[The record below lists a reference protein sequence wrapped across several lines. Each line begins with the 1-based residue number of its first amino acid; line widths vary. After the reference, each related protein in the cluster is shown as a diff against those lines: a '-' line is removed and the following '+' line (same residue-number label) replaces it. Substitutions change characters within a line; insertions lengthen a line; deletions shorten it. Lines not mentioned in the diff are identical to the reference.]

1 MVSLAK
7 VGITLCESSLIK
19 IYKQFRSDKKPFVV
33 SISDQIEQYKEV
45 SMSEST
51 RLPQPLILIRGFG
64 GLDTTDE
71 KLDAYQRFNVGTV
84 YPQKQGENYIY
95 EGMVLR
101 LMKSNWKYQDATNVI
116 GYYSQP
122 WEEAPPMPET
132 LPADI
137 LKKKNFSN
145 LLEKFKELKDKG
157 YFSGDKVIINP
168 DMALHLLRTVDE
180 PLRTI
185 WVFRYYDLGDRNLK
199 TYGKA
204 LVRLI
209 DFIRELTTQKIGEE
223 PKVNIIA
230 HSMGGLIVREAIQ
243 VNYPEEKND
252 PRAAEHYINK
262 IVTLGTPHRGITF
275 QILRN
280 WIDFERLNFFH
291 KPEKDGV
298 KDAEQEQKDAE
309 KEIERF
315 NPAFQ
320 NDEKEPASYKNFSKH
335 FPPERLLTVVGT
347 NYRSYDSKV
356 SSGLNRLFSM
366 PGEFSL
372 AYNKSDG
379 LVQQT
384 SAQIPNAPRTFVHKC
399 HGGND
404 SLITSREAF
413 EIATRFFFGN
423 IRARLY
429 FEEGKATLGM
439 DVVGK
444 SEFFLGATIKPRHL
458 DFELFRQDKE
468 TENCYGPFT
477 HSVSDNSKKK
487 KIVDFSENLWA
498 DRNKLIWEGYLDTTP
513 IFEDPTITEKDMVM
527 RLKLYVSERDF
538 FGIGFSDNEIL
549 NKQYFV
555 RAVFAGHEIGN
566 LYLHTADMSYQEGIP
581 MSKDKGGWVFEI
593 NESAF
598 EGKFR
603 IELALI
609 PDIGQPIPL
618 SS

>member
-1 MVSLAK
+1 MNDSKTIFAK
-7 VGITLCESSLIK
+7 IANTLIK
-19 IYKQFRSDKKPFVV
+19 IYKQLRSDRKPSVV
-33 SISDQIEQYKEV
+33 STSDQIEQQKEV
-45 SMSEST
+45 SMSKPT
-51 RLPQPLILIRGFG
+51 RLPQPIILIRGFG
-64 GLDTTDE
+64 GLDTADE
-71 KLDAYQRFNVGTV
+71 QLDAYQRFNVGTV

-101 LMKSNWKYQDATNVI
+101 LMKSNWKYQDATNVV

-122 WEEAPPMPET
+122 WKEAPPIPET

-137 LKKKNFSN
+137 LKKETLSN
-145 LLEKFKELKDKG
+145 ILEKFKELKDKG

-168 DMALHLLRTVDE
+168 DMALHLLRTVHD

-209 DFIRELTTQKIGEE
+209 DFIRELTAQQIGEA

-280 WIDFERLNFFH
+280 WIDFDRLNFFRDS
-291 KPEKDGV
+291 EKDG
-298 KDAEQEQKDAE
+298 EKDAE

-320 NDEKEPASYKNFSKH
+320 NDENEPASYKNFSKH
-335 FPPERLLTVVGT
+335 FPLERLLTVVGT

-366 PGEFSL
+366 PGESGL

-379 LVQQT
+379 LVKQT
-384 SAQIPNAPRTFVHKC
+384 SAQIPNAPRTFIHKC

-423 IRARLY
+423 IRVRLY
-429 FEEGKATLGM
+429 FEAGKATLGM
-439 DVVGK
+439 DIVGK
-444 SEFFLGATIKPRHL
+444 SEFFLGVTIKPRRL
-458 DFELFRQDKE
+458 DFDLFRQDKE

-477 HSVSDNSKKK
+477 HSVSDDIKKK

-498 DRNKLIWEGYLDTTP
+498 DQNKLIWDGYLDTTP
-513 IFEDPTITEKDMVM
+513 IFEDPSITEKDMVM
-527 RLKLYVSERDF
+527 RLKLYIGERDF

-549 NKQYFV
+549 NKQYFI
-555 RAVFAGHEIGN
+555 RAVFAGKAIQN
-566 LYLHTADMSYQEGIP
+566 LYLHTADKSYQEGIP
-581 MSKDKGGWVFEI
+581 MRQDKGDWVFEI
-593 NESAF
+593 KESAF

-609 PDIGQPIPL
+609 PDVGQPIPL